1 MLRYGG
7 PFAFLASVPLLYYG
21 VAPAA
26 PFITIAALLLALAGS
41 EIVFPR
47 GNAAMPA
54 DQGGFRALVL
64 LYIPLQL
71 GLIAW
76 GAAIAATASGAGFAA
91 LVLSIGLTTGIFG
104 MLAAHEAI
112 HSGDPFEHGMGTAM
126 LTGMLYRHFR
136 IAHLFGHHR
145 WAATAK
151 DAATAKLGE
160 GFYFF
165 LWRTLPQQFR
175 EAMVFERRRCARAR
189 QALMVNR
196 VLGDLAIYA
205 VVLAAFAVFAGPR
218 GLLFFCL
225 QSVVAIIVLELFNY
239 IAHYGLTRRLDDRG
253 KPEALTDRHSWNSS
267 NILANTL
274 IFNMGRHSF
283 HHARP
288 SLSYQNLRQVEAA
301 PELPAGYAGSI
312 LLALAPPLWRRV
324 MDAKCAAL
332 ARGR

>member
-1 MLRYGG
+1 MNAG
-7 PFAFLASVPLLYYG
+7 
-21 VAPAA
+21 AA
-26 PFITIAALLLALAGS
+26 PGS
-41 EIVFPR
+41 
-47 GNAAMPA
+47 
-54 DQGGFRALVL
+54 
-64 LYIPLQL
+64 
-71 GLIAW
+71 
-76 GAAIAATASGAGFAA
+76 
-91 LVLSIGLTTGIFG
+91 
-104 MLAAHEAI
+104 
-112 HSGDPFEHGMGTAM
+112 
-126 LTGMLYRHFR
+126 
-136 IAHLFGHHR
+136 
-145 WAATAK
+145 
-151 DAATAKLGE
+151 
-160 GFYFF
+160 
-165 LWRTLPQQFR
+165 
-175 EAMVFERRRCARAR
+175 R

-225 QSVVAIIVLELFNY
+225 QSAVAIIVLELFNY
-239 IAHYGLTRRLDDRG
+239 IAHYGLTAAAGRAG

-324 MDAKCAAL
+324 MDCKVRRPGSGTVMRDIAVIIAIAGLALTAPASFGQIVAPTLSPPPCMGRPLSWPPARRHHAACCRAIDPETGL
-332 ARGR
+332 SARHRF